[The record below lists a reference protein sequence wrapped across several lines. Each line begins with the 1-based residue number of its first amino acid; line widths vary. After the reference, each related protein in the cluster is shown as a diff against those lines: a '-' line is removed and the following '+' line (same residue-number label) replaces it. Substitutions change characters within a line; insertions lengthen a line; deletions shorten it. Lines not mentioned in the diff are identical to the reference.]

1 MERSSLK
8 KMTATAVMTA
18 LLCVLGPLSIPIGP
32 VPFSLAVLVICL
44 AAVVLG
50 ARRAAVA
57 VALYLFIGFAGL
69 PVFTGFAGGAG
80 KMLGPT
86 GGFMVGYVFLALLGG
101 WAVERFPNNIFAQF
115 AGMCAGLAVLYAFG
129 TAWLVHLTKLPLDKA
144 LRAAVYPFVAVDLVK
159 VFLAIG
165 FGRALKKR
173 LALRNQ

>member
-1 MERSSLK
+1 MERNSLK
-8 KMTATAVMTA
+8 KMTATAVMSA

-44 AAVVLG
+44 AAEVLG

-57 VALYLFIGFAGL
+57 VGLYLLIGFAGL

-101 WAVERFPNNIFAQF
+101 WGAVRFPDSISAHF
-115 AGMCAGLAVLYAFG
+115 AGMAAGLVVLYTFG
-129 TAWLVHLTKLPLDKA
+129 TAWLVHLTQLPLDKA
-144 LRAAVYPFVAVDLVK
+144 LRAAVYPFVAVDLIK
-159 VFLAIG
+159 AALAIV

-173 LALRNQ
+173 LAQTR